1 MSDRSRPNPFPPPS
15 TKQDPPRTAQVTGEQ
30 RLPAGGFAA
39 RLQDASLWDLIQFEC
54 MRRSRRIVRVSSR
67 GLLGFVFFRDG
78 DVVHATT
85 GRQTGEAALGEM
97 LNWQEGVFETWTGS
111 WPDRETISTPWQ
123 RVLLEVAQA
132 KDEAR
137 APKVL
142 SFPPR
147 EARDPRRP
155 TPEGA
160 AIRSVPPVPPP
171 APVESVTLSPDGKVL
186 RGNSSSDLPEAAAY
200 AIELADLMGEFLG
213 LDGLRAM
220 EVGFDTAHFLI
231 GRAPDGNVLA
241 ARAGRAEDLEHLKK
255 GLKP

>member
-1 MSDRSRPNPFPPPS
+1 VSDRTRPNPFPPASP
-15 TKQDPPRTAQVTGEQ
+15 KAEPPRAQSSM
-30 RLPAGGFAA
+30 AGTGFAA

-85 GRQTGEAALGEM
+85 GRQNGEAALGEM
-97 LNWQEGVFETWTGS
+97 LSWQDGVFETWTGS
-111 WPDRETISTPWQ
+111 WPDRETINTPWQ

-147 EARDPRRP
+147 ENKGPTAVPSMPAARP
-155 TPEGA
+155 
-160 AIRSVPPVPPP
+160 S
-171 APVESVTLSPDGKVL
+171 APLETVTLSADGKVI
-186 RGNSSSDLPEAAAY
+186 RGGSSSDLPEAAAY
-200 AIELADLMGEFLG
+200 AVELGDLVGEFLG
-213 LDGLRAM
+213 LDGLRAL
-220 EVGFDTAHFLI
+220 EVEFETAHFLV
-231 GRAPDGNVLA
+231 GRATDGSVVA
-241 ARAGRAEDLEHLKK
+241 AKAGRPEDLNELKK
-255 GLKP
+255 ELKL